1 MPTYRKGELFC
12 GPGGLSLGAK
22 QAVVIDEEGNL
33 VLDENGEEYK
43 VEHAWAND
51 YHEDTVKTFRKN
63 ILEIDE
69 ESELAQSVKFG
80 DVKELDIKSLPPI
93 DLFAFG
99 FPCNDFSLVGETKGL
114 EGEYG
119 GLYTY
124 GIKVLKEH
132 QPLAFIA
139 ENVGGLESA
148 NEGKAF
154 VQILKAMEEA
164 GYNITPHKYRFEE
177 YGVPQARSRIIIVGI
192 RKDLGKKFLVP
203 EAPFKNKDEW
213 TTAKMALENPP
224 IPPDAK
230 NHEFTK
236 HQKQVVEML
245 NEIHPGDNCWVDYL
259 PEKYRLNVKGA
270 KMSNIYR
277 RLHPDAPSY
286 TVTGSGG
293 GGTHMYHYAEP
304 RALTNRERA
313 RLQTFPDYFEFVGGK
328 ESVRRQ
334 IGMAVPP
341 KGAKVIVEAVLK
353 TLAGVSYPTEDAK
366 WDEEYIQEMLKTGEN
381 KKKRRTG
388 KAKKKEEAPE
398 GQTELSLEETK
409 S

>member
-1 MPTYRKGELFC
+1 MATYRKGELFC

-22 QAVVIDEEGNL
+22 QAVVIDENGQV

-43 VEHAWAND
+43 VVHAWAND
-51 YHEDTVKTFRKN
+51 YHEDTVKTFRHN
-63 ILEIDE
+63 ILEKDDDPE
-69 ESELAQSVKFG
+69 SVKFG
-80 DVKELDIKSLPPI
+80 DVKELDIESLPSI

-99 FPCNDFSLVGETKGL
+99 FPCNDFSIVGETKGL

-124 GIKVLKEH
+124 GIKVLNH
-132 QPLAFIA
+132 HNPLAFIG

-164 GYNITPHKYRFEE
+164 GDFGYNITPHKYKFEE
-177 YGVPQARSRIIIVGI
+177 YGVPQARHRIIIVGI
-192 RKDLGKKFLVP
+192 RKDLGLKYQVP
-203 EAPFKNKDEW
+203 KAPYKNKDEW
-213 TTAKMALENPP
+213 TTAIQALENPP
-224 IPPDAK
+224 IPADAK

-236 HQKQVVEML
+236 HQKQVIEML
-245 NEIHPGDNCWVDYL
+245 SYIKPGDNAWSEDI
-259 PEKYRLNVKGA
+259 PERLRLNVKGA
-270 KMSNIYR
+270 KMSNIYK
-277 RLHPDAPSY
+277 RLDPELPAY

-293 GGTHMYHYAEP
+293 GGTHIYHYLEE

-313 RLQTFPDYFEFVGGK
+313 RLQTFPDWYEFIGGK

-341 KGAKVIVEAVLK
+341 KGAKVIVEAILK
-353 TLAGVSYPTEDAK
+353 TLAGVPYETEDAK

-381 KKKRRTG
+381 KKKKRSG
-388 KAKKKEEAPE
+388 KAKKKETATE
-398 GQTELSLEETK
+398 GQTAMELEETK

>member
-1 MPTYRKGELFC
+1 MIFRKGELFC

-22 QAVVIDEEGNL
+22 EAVVVNEKT
-33 VLDENGEEYK
+33 GEIYTVK
-43 VEHAWAND
+43 HAWAND
-51 YHEDTVKTFRKN
+51 FHEDTIKTFRHN
-63 ILEIDE
+63 ILEE
-69 ESELAQSVKFG
+69 G
-80 DVKELDIKSLPPI
+80 DNPETVIFRNVKELDIESLSPI

-99 FPCNDFSLVGETKGL
+99 FPCNDFSLVGESKGL

-124 GIKVLKEH
+124 GIKVLKHH
-132 QPLAFIA
+132 QPKVFIA

-154 VQILKAMEEA
+154 VQILKAMESA
-164 GYNITPHKYRFEE
+164 GYNITPHLYKFEE
-177 YGVPQARSRIIIVGI
+177 YGVPQSRHRVIIVGI
-192 RKDLGKKFLVP
+192 RKDLGVRFQVP
-203 EAPFKNKDEW
+203 KAPCKNKSEW
-213 TTAKMALENPP
+213 MTTKQALKD
-224 IPPDAK
+224 IPEGAK
-230 NHEFTK
+230 NHEPTK

-245 NEIHPGDNCWVDYL
+245 KHIKPGDNCWVDYL
-259 PEKYRLNVKGA
+259 PEQYRLNVKKT

-277 RLHPDAPSY
+277 RLHPDTPAY

-293 GGTHMYHYAEP
+293 GGTHMYHYDEP

-313 RLQTFPDYFEFVGGK
+313 RLQTFPDWFEFIGGK

-334 IGMAVPP
+334 IGMAVPV
-341 KGAKVIVEAVLK
+341 KGAKIIVEAVLK
-353 TLAGVSYPTEDAK
+353 TLAGIPYETEEAK

-381 KKKRRTG
+381 KKKKRSG
-388 KAKKKEEAPE
+388 KAKMKETALE
-398 GQTELSLEETK
+398 GQAELELEETK